1 MTSPT
6 PSSSAPGQPGT
17 PAGAGHST
25 PSRRWAM
32 GAVAVLAAAAGA
44 GVALK
49 RFSPGDADLTGFW
62 DRSFPTPNGDTLRL
76 SSLRGQRLLVN
87 FWATWCPPCR
97 EEMPELDKFAAQYSG
112 TVAFYAVNIQEP
124 ASKVSEF
131 MQTHNYKMPVLLDH
145 DGTIGKQF
153 RVSAIPTTVIV
164 DKNGIIKYRKPG
176 GVTFAEIENITK
188 GL

>member
-1 MTSPT
+1 MNKYIL
-6 PSSSAPGQPGT
+6 
-17 PAGAGHST
+17 
-25 PSRRWAM
+25 WI
-32 GAVAVLAAAAGA
+32 AVAVIVTVGTFIFSSSPSKPAAPPAKPQEIAGSEVGA
-44 GVALK
+44 TVGKQAPAFTLNALNGNPVAIAYK
-49 RFSPGDADLTGFW
+49 GKVT
-62 DRSFPTPNGDTLRL
+62 
-76 SSLRGQRLLVN
+76 VIN

-97 EEMPELDKFAAQYSG
+97 EEMPEMDKFAAQYSG

-145 DGTIGKQF
+145 DGTIGRQF